1 MIGHLKVIWRLA
13 IWFLGSGEEIGFS
26 IQCLMLVGVMK
37 LAGGDNPTLESNEM
51 DAIASRFA
59 NEKSNTP

>member
-1 MIGHLKVIWRLA
+1 MIGDLKVIWRLA
-13 IWFLGSGEEIGFS
+13 IWFLGSAEEIGFS

-37 LAGGDNPTLESNEM
+37 LAWDNPTLETNEM

-59 NEKSNTP
+59 NEKSHTP